1 MGHSNV
7 GVDDVDHLSSGVQPA
22 LFLAI
27 IEDQKIMP
35 LVPRS
40 YFGAVFGREK
50 NITYIEHLNRFV
62 IGRTKEL

>member
-50 NITYIEHLNRFV
+50 KHNIH
-62 IGRTKEL
+62 